1 MGFKD
6 GAGGRA
12 LRVDNAAMLPVKAKF
27 QRNLCGFVGM
37 AGLLQSLL
45 KTANSNQKEVKAMKR
60 AGDFFTYG
68 FQICL
73 GFLCTLRIKYKQQ
86 NFSGTVDGE
95 KTGSFLAVRVVS
107 SCVRM
112 CRIPPLP

>member
-37 AGLLQSLL
+37 ADLLQSLL
-45 KTANSNQKEVKAMKR
+45 KTANSNEKEVKAMR
-60 AGDFFTYG
+60 E
-68 FQICL
+68 
-73 GFLCTLRIKYKQQ
+73 GFLHIRLSNMSGLSVHPQNQIQAAEFLRDC
-86 NFSGTVDGE
+86 G
-95 KTGSFLAVRVVS
+95 
-107 SCVRM
+107 
-112 CRIPPLP
+112 